1 MEKDKTVEKAI
12 EVVSEKENNIL
23 NDFLYALIVT
33 LYLLLFVSTNK
44 LKVNVFIKISIGLT
58 FIACGYFLP
67 RLLRKIKEKT
77 NKYLNRND
85 REYILAKKIV
95 KLYQENK
102 IEQRNKEKIR
112 LGLLEKEKKEENI
125 KEFEKFLE
133 KNNNEVKNENEWDR
147 RKS

>member
-44 LKVNVFIKISIGLT
+44 LKVNVFTKISIGLI
-58 FIACGYFLP
+58 FIACGYLLP
-67 RLLRKIKEKT
+67 RLLRKIKEKV
-77 NKYLNRND
+77 NKFLNRND
-85 REYILAKKIV
+85 REYILAKEIV
-95 KLYQENK
+95 RLYQENK
-102 IEQRNKEKIR
+102 IEQRKKEKIR
-112 LGLLEKEKKEENI
+112 LGLLVKEKKEENI

-133 KNNNEVKNENEWDR
+133 KNNNEVKNENE
-147 RKS
+147 

>member
-33 LYLLLFVSTNK
+33 LYLLLLVSTNK
-44 LKVNVFIKISIGLT
+44 LKVNVFTKISIGLT

-133 KNNNEVKNENEWDR
+133 KNNNEVKNENE
-147 RKS
+147 

>member
-44 LKVNVFIKISIGLT
+44 LKVNVFIRISIGLT

-67 RLLRKIKEKT
+67 RLLRKIKEKV
-77 NKYLNRND
+77 NKFLNRND
-85 REYILAKKIV
+85 REYILAKEIV
-95 KLYQENK
+95 RLYQENK
-102 IEQRNKEKIR
+102 IEQRKKEKIR
-112 LGLLEKEKKEENI
+112 LGLLVKEKKEENI

-133 KNNNEVKNENEWDR
+133 KNNNEVKNENE
-147 RKS
+147 